1 LIYTTDIFSTQ
12 AGHVRPVTLW
22 RYNHVWAV
30 CNLHFKVAYVCFQLS
45 HINFAVF
52 VRSREIV
59 ETYGVV
65 ICAHLCEFF
74 LENFDSCRYTD
85 CMSDDKQ
92 ITRDDGSIRHD
103 LRPFISI
110 ENQILTR
117 SRCTVRINFNVTNP

>member
-1 LIYTTDIFSTQ
+1 LIYTTDLFSTQ
-12 AGHVRPVTLW
+12 ASHIRPMARW
-22 RYNHVWAV
+22 RYHVWAFF
-30 CNLHFKVAYVCFQLS
+30 NSRFKVAYVRFQLTHLS
-45 HINFAVF
+45 FAVF

-65 ICAHLCEFF
+65 ICAHLCEFV
-74 LENFDSCRYTD
+74 LENFDSCGYTVV
-85 CMSDDKQ
+85 MPDDKQ

-110 ENQILTR
+110 ENQILTC

>member
-1 LIYTTDIFSTQ
+1 L
-12 AGHVRPVTLW
+12 R
-22 RYNHVWAV
+22 
-30 CNLHFKVAYVCFQLS
+30 FKCLYGVYQRTHLS
-45 HINFAVF
+45 FAVV

-74 LENFDSCRYTD
+74 LENFGSCGYTVV
-85 CMSDDKQ
+85 MPDDKQ
-92 ITRDDGSIRHD
+92 VTRDDGSIRHD

-110 ENQILTR
+110 ENQILTC